1 MAELWLGKLQSAQKT
16 CIIQDGRRKIHF
28 TFPDGTEMAEEYDT
42 KTGDLLVRKWR
53 KKGTLGGAGRW
64 EIEIGEQSTP
74 INLEME
80 GLMESS
86 ANPIFVRKDTKTHFQ
101 WRVRNLPYPI
111 DNYKVVAKPEER
123 QIIISTLNKKY
134 YKKFNIPDLE
144 RCQLGIDQS
153 AIEFAHANNTLIV
166 SYKKPSEVLNMENK
180 FQQEVKKM
188 KASKD
193 GDVDCTPS

>member
-1 MAELWLGKLQSAQKT
+1 MAELWLEKLQSAQKT
-16 CIIQDGRRKIHF
+16 CLIQDGRRKIHF
-28 TFPDGTEMAEEYDT
+28 TFAEGTEMAEEYDT

-64 EIEIGEQSTP
+64 EIEVGEQSAP

-80 GLMESS
+80 GLMESNI
-86 ANPIFVRKDTKTHFQ
+86 NPIFVRKDTQTHFQ
-101 WRVRNLPYPI
+101 WRIRNLPYPI
-111 DNYKVVAKPEER
+111 DNYKIVAKPEER

-134 YKKFNIPDLE
+134 YKKFNVPDLE

-153 AIEFAHANNTLIV
+153 AIEFAHANNTLII
-166 SYKKPSEVLNMENK
+166 SYKKPSAVIEVEK
-180 FQQEVKKM
+180 RFQQELKKM